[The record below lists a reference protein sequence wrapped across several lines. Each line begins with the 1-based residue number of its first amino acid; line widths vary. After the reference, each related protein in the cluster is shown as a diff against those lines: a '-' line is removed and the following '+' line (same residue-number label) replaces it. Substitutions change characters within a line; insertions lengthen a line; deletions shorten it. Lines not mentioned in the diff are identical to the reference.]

1 MEVWFMSQTLS
12 VITLLIISSFAY
24 IFSKKINFP
33 YTVFLVIVWII
44 LIPISKIWFFWFIDD
59 FELTPEV
66 LFYVFL
72 PILLFESAY
81 NIKYKQLVSNWK
93 SVSILAIIWLLI
105 SSFIIAGLMFFVFP
119 FFWLNIPFLVCLLF
133 WSLISAT
140 DPVAVLAIFKSLWA
154 PRRLTIIFE
163 WESLFNDWTAVAL
176 FSVILSIIVAWW
188 NFNEITALEW
198 VWKFF
203 SMVFGWI
210 LFWAFTWVL
219 FSKVLWKITNNEE
232 AEIVLTML
240 MAHVTFIL
248 SELITHHFH
257 FLPISWVISTVIA
270 SLIVWNY
277 WRYKITPRV
286 EAHMQ
291 KFWEFFAFIANSMI
305 FILLGLWM
313 AKIELK
319 FLDFALPIASLIV
332 IVMIARAISVYLPLF
347 SLNSLKLEQ
356 KIPVSWMHLLSW
368 WSLRWALALIMV
380 LLIPDNLTIS
390 GWDYIY
396 SIKDFLLLMTLACIG
411 FTLFIKATTTPA
423 IMRAFWV
430 DKLHDLEKF
439 EYEEW
444 KILTNLKVLEKLKN
458 SYEKWYLTDVEYS
471 ELRWKYSNKLNEA
484 VKEMKE
490 LIKNDENKI
499 HDSLIKKAISIHSLW
514 IEKQYLK
521 ELFYYNEIDEKNFKH
536 ILRKIERQIERL
548 EEWKEQLKNIS
559 QSKIDYDIF
568 TKFMIKLHND
578 KSYFVDKYIIY
589 RTRAIVTRKVIKDLK
604 SMKDTDLWFD
614 KNIFDEII
622 ELYEDFN
629 LKSNEKRLEIF
640 KKHEATI
647 NALESRLVNKSMLKL
662 EEKTI
667 EDLNKKEMIT
677 PKLYLK
683 FKEEIEEE
691 MFADVKVMN

>member
-578 KSYFVDKYIIY
+578 KSDFVDKYIIY

>member
-536 ILRKIERQIERL
+536 IFRKIERQIERL

-578 KSYFVDKYIIY
+578 KSDFVDKYIIY

>member
-188 NFNEITALEW
+188 NFDEITALEW

-578 KSYFVDKYIIY
+578 KSDFVDKYIIY